1 MKPTPPT
8 PTLVYRIP
16 QAARLLSLGRSS
28 VYRLVDAGELDLI
41 KLGLRSSAITR
52 ASLIKFCEARSI
64 TLPDSF

>member
-1 MKPTPPT
+1 MKPTSPT

-41 KLGLRSSAITR
+41 KLGRRSSAITR
-52 ASLIKFCEARSI
+52 ASLIKFCDARGVA
-64 TLPDSF
+64 LPDGF